1 MRNKRYDKVFFW
13 TVCAAVLAGFF
24 ILFSASMGLLSRE
37 GADFSDVIFKQALFG
52 LAGFALFLITSR
64 IHYKKWR
71 KFALPIFI
79 FCFLLTILVF
89 LPYIGFSHGGARR
102 WINLGIISFQPSEFL
117 KISFIIYIASW
128 IAGRKDDIKSFKFG
142 LLPFLV
148 IMAFVGL
155 VLIAEPDIGTL
166 GVVAIT
172 AAFLFFIGGG
182 KSSQLA
188 LIFFLGMAL
197 LCVLVL
203 IKPHAMNRITVF
215 LNPGSDPQGIGYQ
228 LKQSLIAV
236 GSGGIFGR
244 GFGMSIQKFHFLP
257 EPIGDSIFAV
267 FAEEFG
273 FLGGMALVVLLLF
286 LLYRGF
292 KIVMAANDSFARL
305 LGAGIII
312 SVIVQSFINIG
323 SIIGVIPLTG
333 VTLVFISQGGSSL
346 LATLAGF
353 GILLN
358 ISKNG

>member
-1 MRNKRYDKVFFW
+1 MRNRKYDKVFLW
-13 TVCAAVLAGFF
+13 TVCVAVLAGFF

-37 GADFSDVIFKQALFG
+37 GADFSNVIFKQILFG
-52 LAGFALFLITSR
+52 LAGFILFLITSR
-64 IHYKKWR
+64 IHYKKWK

-79 FCFLLTILVF
+79 FSFLLALLVF
-89 LPYIGFSHGGARR
+89 EPHIGFSHGGAKR
-102 WINLGIISFQPSEFL
+102 WIDFGPINFQPSELL
-117 KISFIIYIASW
+117 KISFIVYIASW

-142 LLPFLV
+142 FLPFLA
-148 IMAFVGL
+148 ITAFVGL

-166 GVVAIT
+166 GVIVIT

-188 LIFFLGMAL
+188 LMFFLGLAL
-197 LCVLVL
+197 LCALVL
-203 IKPHAMNRITVF
+203 IKDHAMSRITVF
-215 LNPGSDPQGIGYQ
+215 LNPGFEPEGAGYQ

-273 FLGGMALVVLLLF
+273 FLGGLVLIALLLF

-292 KIVMAANDSFARL
+292 KIVIATNDSFARL

-312 SVIVQSFINIG
+312 SVIIQSFINIG
-323 SIIGVIPLTG
+323 SIIGIIPLTG
-333 VTLVFISQGGSSL
+333 VPLVFISQGGSSL
-346 LATLAGF
+346 AMALASA